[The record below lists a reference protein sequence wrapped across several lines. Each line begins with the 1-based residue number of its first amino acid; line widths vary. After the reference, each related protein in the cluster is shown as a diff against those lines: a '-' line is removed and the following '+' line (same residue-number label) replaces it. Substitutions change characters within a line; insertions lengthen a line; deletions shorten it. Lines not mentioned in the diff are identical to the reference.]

1 MTKSDFLTVEG
12 FKQKLAV
19 KLSEGIK
26 EKIEEASLP
35 EIVHATNVFGRGF
48 GTKKLKA
55 ILDLHPKILDPNE
68 SHVDKMGKLLSVPG
82 MAGKSSEKFIG
93 KVQELNDFMRDAHLE
108 GKLIYT
114 PKETPGDKSHPL
126 YGKKWIMTGF
136 RDKDLIDKL
145 KAVGAE
151 QGSSVNSK
159 TFVVLV
165 KDVNEDT
172 GKAEEA
178 RNLGIQ
184 LLTVKQFEDKY
195 KI

>member
-1 MTKSDFLTVEG
+1 MTKADFLTVEG
-12 FKQKLAV
+12 FKHKLAT

-26 EKIEEASLP
+26 EKIKDASLP

-55 ILDLHPKILDPNE
+55 ILDIYPKILVPNE
-68 SHVDKMGKLLSVPG
+68 PYVAKMEKLLSVPG
-82 MAGKSSEKFIG
+82 MARKSSEKFIG
-93 KVQELNDFMRDAHLE
+93 KVQELNDFMKDADLE
-108 GKLIYT
+108 DKLSYT
-114 PKETPGDKSHPL
+114 PKETPGNKSHPL

-136 RDKDLIDKL
+136 RDKDLIEKL
-145 KAVGAE
+145 KSLGAE

-165 KDVNEDT
+165 KDTDDDT

-178 RNLGIQ
+178 RRLGIP
-184 LLTVKQFEDKY
+184 LMTVKQFEEMY
-195 KI
+195 KM